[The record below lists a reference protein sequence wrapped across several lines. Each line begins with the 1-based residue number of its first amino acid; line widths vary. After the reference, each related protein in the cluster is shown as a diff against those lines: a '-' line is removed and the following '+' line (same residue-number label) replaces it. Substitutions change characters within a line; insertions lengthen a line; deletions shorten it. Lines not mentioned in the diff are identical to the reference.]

1 MGVEESTRVHM
12 KSRARMES
20 REEVRAGTTYST
32 SCTRV
37 TVAWDE

>member
-20 REEVRAGTTYST
+20 SEEVRAGTTYST
-32 SCTRV
+32 SCARDRL
-37 TVAWDE
+37 AC